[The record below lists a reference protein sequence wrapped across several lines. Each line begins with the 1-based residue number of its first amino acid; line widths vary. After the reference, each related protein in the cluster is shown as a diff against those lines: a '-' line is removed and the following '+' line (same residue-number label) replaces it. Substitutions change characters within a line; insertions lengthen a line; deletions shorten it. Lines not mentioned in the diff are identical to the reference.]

1 MSFEIK
7 KIHDPKFFKENCMAA
22 HSDHVAY
29 ADEKEANEQTDTIKI
44 KAYPFNEDGD
54 IVARVESASAPE
66 GLTEEKFFSKPVLT
80 KDDLVVAVGKVSG
93 KV

>member
-1 MSFEIK
+1 MDAPATFSL
-7 KIHDPKFFKENCMAA
+7 
-22 HSDHVAY
+22 
-29 ADEKEANEQTDTIKI
+29 
-44 KAYPFNEDGD
+44 
-54 IVARVESASAPE
+54 ESASAPE

>member
-1 MSFEIK
+1 MLNI
-7 KIHDPKFFKENCMAA
+7 IQNDFKTSE
-22 HSDHVAY
+22 
-29 ADEKEANEQTDTIKI
+29 TTFLDTIKI

-80 KDDLVVAVGKVSG
+80 KDDLVLAVGKVSG

>member
-1 MSFEIK
+1 MQSIEMIQ
-7 KIHDPKFFKENCMAA
+7 EAA
-22 HSDHVAY
+22 H
-29 ADEKEANEQTDTIKI
+29 TIKI